1 MSLFGESPPR
11 AKQPK
16 SSLFD
21 EEEPSSKGGS
31 GGLFADDGG
40 ASDASPWDFPTGKK
54 QQRKNMV
61 KSLLQGT
68 DVPEQYVDAYDE
80 TVAGSG
86 ASSKGVSL
94 EAAKKVV
101 SASGISSGDQE
112 RVLQIVGGDADGLTR
127 PEFNVLL
134 ALIGLAQEGEE
145 LGLDAVD
152 ERKSRL
158 PIPSLP
164 SMKSASRSSNK
175 PPTTSLGP
183 QSGAGA
189 QGRPQT
195 AQNASFGASL
205 DSDPWGS
212 PALHKGHDHSSQNGS
227 YPNGATSVAERPATR
242 TTSTFTTSASDQPE
256 PSTSSFEQ
264 SSRPSTGGDGAGWGG
279 DAGFGA
285 PAADHGFG
293 NASDADGAGSN
304 GINNTLR
311 ARKRTGGGI
320 EEEVIINLLEE
331 KEGMFMF
338 QHRNYEVV
346 SVRKN
351 SKVVRRYSD
360 FVWLLDCL
368 YKRYPFRQLPLLPPK
383 RVASKSPQRH
393 KCSHTKGS

>member
-11 AKQPK
+11 AKQTK

-21 EEEPSSKGGS
+21 EDEPSSKGGS

-40 ASDASPWDFPTGKK
+40 ANDSAPWDFPAGKK
-54 QQRKNMV
+54 QQRGNLVKN
-61 KSLLQGT
+61 LLQGT
-68 DVPEQYVDAYDE
+68 DVPEQYVDAYDNTIANE
-80 TVAGSG
+80 GSWG
-86 ASSKGVSL
+86 KGVSL
-94 EAAKKVV
+94 EAARKLVG
-101 SASGISSGDQE
+101 ASGISSGDQE

-145 LGLDAVD
+145 FGLDAVD
-152 ERKSRL
+152 ERKTRL
-158 PIPSLP
+158 PVPSLP
-164 SMKSASRSSNK
+164 SLKPASRNSNK
-175 PPTTSLGP
+175 PGGQP
-183 QSGAGA
+183 QSGTGA
-189 QGRPQT
+189 SGRPQT
-195 AQNASFGASL
+195 ARDASFGASL

-212 PALHKGHDHSSQNGS
+212 PALHKGHDHANQNGS

-242 TTSTFTTSASDQPE
+242 TTSTFTTSASEQAE
-256 PSTSSFEQ
+256 PSTSSFEH
-264 SSRPSTGGDGAGWGG
+264 SRPSAGGDGAGWGG

-285 PAADHGFG
+285 PSAEHGFG
-293 NASDADGAGSN
+293 NASDGEGAGSN
-304 GINNTLR
+304 GMPRSLG
-311 ARKRTGGGI
+311 AGKRTGTSI
-320 EEEVIINLLEE
+320 EEEVTVNLLEE

-346 SVRKN
+346 STRKN

-383 RVASKSPQRH
+383 RVASKSFPQTNKRLR
-393 KCSHTKGS
+393 C

>member
-31 GGLFADDGG
+31 GGLFAEDGG

-68 DVPEQYVDAYDE
+68 DVPEQYVDAYDD
-80 TVAGSG
+80 TVASSG
-86 ASSKGVSL
+86 TSSKGVSL
-94 EAAKKVV
+94 EAAKKLVG
-101 SASGISSGDQE
+101 ASGIDSGDQE
-112 RVLQIVGGDADGLTR
+112 RVLQIVGGEADGLTR

-164 SMKSASRSSNK
+164 SLKPASRNSNK
-175 PPTTSLGP
+175 PPATPLGP
-183 QSGAGA
+183 QSGAGT

-195 AQNASFGASL
+195 ARDASFGASL

-212 PALHKGHDHSSQNGS
+212 PALHKGHDHGNQNGS
-227 YPNGATSVAERPATR
+227 YSNGATSVAERPATR

-256 PSTSSFEQ
+256 LSTSSFEQ
-264 SSRPSTGGDGAGWGG
+264 STRPSTGGDGAGWGG
-279 DAGFGA
+279 DAGFEA
-285 PAADHGFG
+285 PPAEHGFG
-293 NASDADGAGSN
+293 NASDGEGAGSN
-304 GINNTLR
+304 GVNR
-311 ARKRTGGGI
+311 SSGAGKRTGGVV
-320 EEEVIINLLEE
+320 EEEVTINLLEE

-383 RVASKSPQRH
+383 RVASKSLDQL
-393 KCSHTKGS
+393 KGSDTKGS